1 MTTEGNHFKKLLDYM
16 RRKEEIFVF
25 LFDNVDNLLAQ
36 RNPETDLIRFIE
48 WMLQYCQ
55 NSKVL
60 ITCRG
65 NDNPSPLEFSIKLE
79 GLNNPKSE
87 AWDLFQTHSG

>member
-1 MTTEGNHFKKLLDYM
+1 MKTEENHFKKLLDYM
-16 RRKEEIFVF
+16 RRKQEIFVF
-25 LFDNVDNLLAQ
+25 FFDNVDHLLGP
-36 RNPETDLIRFIE
+36 RTPETDLIRFIE

-60 ITCRG
+60 ITCRS
-65 NDNPSPLEFSIKLE
+65 NENPSPLEYSIKLD

-87 AWDLFQTHSG
+87 AWELF